1 MNHKNRKYSKI
12 FAVSLVC
19 FGNYGYLCHINMK
32 PEMDTGKDLNRRLP
46 QIIEIPHE
54 QVVMAF
60 VATCVEAVARTQ
72 GKTYREVYDRMNRL
86 GLIDNYIYPC
96 YNTLHTES
104 RENIVEDLLTCMN
117 NWEAKG
123 L

>member
-1 MNHKNRKYSKI
+1 
-12 FAVSLVC
+12 
-19 FGNYGYLCHINMK
+19 
-32 PEMDTGKDLNRRLP
+32 
-46 QIIEIPHE
+46 
-54 QVVMAF
+54 MAF
-60 VATCVEAVARTQ
+60 VSTCVEATARTQ